1 VAYVIKR
8 TPEFE
13 AWLTEQTAKSQA
25 MIEDRLDRV
34 AQHEHFGQYGTG
46 WKNLDGGVLELKWK
60 SGIRVYFAILKQ
72 N

>member
-1 VAYVIKR
+1 MAYVIKR

-13 AWLTEQTAKSQA
+13 DWLTEQTAKSQA

-46 WKNLDGGVLELKWK
+46 WKNLKAGCL
-60 SGIRVYFAILKQ
+60 S
-72 N
+72 